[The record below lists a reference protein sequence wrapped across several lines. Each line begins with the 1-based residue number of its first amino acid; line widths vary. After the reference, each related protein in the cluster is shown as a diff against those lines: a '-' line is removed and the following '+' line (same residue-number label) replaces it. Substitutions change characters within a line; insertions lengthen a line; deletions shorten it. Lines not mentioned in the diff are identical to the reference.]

1 MWQQLEV
8 AAEIVSDL
16 QDTGLGPEVAYLFQC
31 WKTSTC
37 FIWMV
42 YNSGAVNV
50 KIDWYVFVEKCTF
63 EMLGFSFSSKLDW
76 GSYIISIA
84 ETASKKI
91 GALVFSINFLSSEVP
106 LYVYI
111 FAIQPCMEYCWYT
124 GLYLEMLS
132 NQQKWICRAVGPSL
146 ATSLQPMVHHQNLV
160 SLRLAYR
167 YYFGRCSSEIAQLV
181 PFPYSWGRST
191 HYSYR

>member
-1 MWQQLEV
+1 M
-8 AAEIVSDL
+8 
-16 QDTGLGPEVAYLFQC
+16 
-31 WKTSTC
+31 
-37 FIWMV
+37 
-42 YNSGAVNV
+42 
-50 KIDWYVFVEKCTF
+50 KIDWYVFVEKWTF

-76 GSYIISIA
+76 GSYISSIA

-91 GALVFSINFLSSEVP
+91 GALVFSINFLSSEVA

-111 FAIQPCMEYCWYT
+111 FAIQPFMEYCWYT

-132 NQQKWICRAVGPSL
+132 NLQKWICRAVGPSL

-167 YYFGRCSSEIAQLV
+167 YYFGWCSSEIAQLV
-181 PFPYSWGRST
+181 PFPYSWVREV
-191 HYSYR
+191 YSLLLQIAWFFYHHS